1 MKTGFPIFFTQCL
14 FVGLLFI
21 FFINVGEVLS
31 ADAQP
36 SAAPAAEAK
45 GAMSAEE
52 LNRQLNNPV
61 SSVWSMVFQNNYT
74 QLKSG
79 SKDAPGWDEGDD
91 KWFYN
96 LNFQPVLPLP
106 LTRDW
111 NLINRPVFPIF
122 ADRPVLESDGFD
134 EVDGLGDI
142 GLVSLL
148 SPAKTAGGFLWGVGP
163 SFIFPTASK
172 DELGQEKWQAGPAA
186 VGLHMGKKWIFGAFP
201 QHWWSFAGNDDRKS
215 TSQTNIQY
223 FIWRLFPGQWQVGT
237 APNIRIDWKADDDN
251 KLTLPV
257 GLGVGKLFKIGG
269 LPIKFI
275 LEGQYAAI
283 HPDDFG
289 QEWNIRFTVTPVLPS
304 LIKSPIFK

>member
-1 MKTGFPIFFTQCL
+1 MDRNKLLTL
-14 FVGLLFI
+14 AVFVALLFI
-21 FFINVGEVLS
+21 YVGEVLP
-31 ADAQP
+31 ADIQP
-36 SAAPAAEAK
+36 SAASAAEAK

-79 SKDAPGWDEGDD
+79 SRDVPGWDEGDE

-122 ADRPVLESDGFD
+122 ADRPVLKTDGFD

-148 SPAKTAGGFLWGVGP
+148 SPAKTAGGLLWGVGP
-163 SFIFPTASK
+163 TFIFPTATK

-186 VGLHMGKKWIFGAFP
+186 VGVYLGKEWIFGAFP

-237 APNIRIDWKADDDN
+237 APNILIDWKADDDN

-269 LPIKFI
+269 LPIKCI
-275 LEGQYAAI
+275 LEGQYAVI

-304 LIKSPIFK
+304 LIKNPIFD

>member
-1 MKTGFPIFFTQCL
+1 MKTSFTGILAVCF
-14 FVGLLFI
+14 FVGFEIACLMPR
-21 FFINVGEVLS
+21 VS
-31 ADAQP
+31 
-36 SAAPAAEAK
+36 SAAEYQPAANTPAEAK
-45 GAMSAEE
+45 GGMSDEE
-52 LNRQLNNPV
+52 LNRQLINPV
-61 SSVWSMVFQNNYT
+61 SNVWSLVFQNNYT
-74 QLKSG
+74 QLKNDFG
-79 SKDAPGWDEGDD
+79 DVPGWDEGDD
-91 KWFYN
+91 KWYYN
-96 LNFQPVLPLP
+96 LNFQPVLPLH

-142 GLVSLL
+142 GLGSLF

-163 SFIFPTASK
+163 TFIFPTATK

-186 VGLHMGKKWIFGAFP
+186 VGIYLGKEWIFGAFP
-201 QHWWSFAGNDDRKS
+201 QHWWSYAGNDDRKS

-223 FIWRLFPGQWQVGT
+223 FIWRIFPGQWQVGT
-237 APNIRIDWKADDDN
+237 GPNILIDWKADDDN
-251 KLTLPV
+251 KLTLPM
-257 GLGVGKLFKIGG
+257 GLGVGKLFKFGG

-289 QEWNIRFTVTPVLPS
+289 QEWNIRFTVVPVLPS
-304 LIKSPIFK
+304 LLKNPIFDW